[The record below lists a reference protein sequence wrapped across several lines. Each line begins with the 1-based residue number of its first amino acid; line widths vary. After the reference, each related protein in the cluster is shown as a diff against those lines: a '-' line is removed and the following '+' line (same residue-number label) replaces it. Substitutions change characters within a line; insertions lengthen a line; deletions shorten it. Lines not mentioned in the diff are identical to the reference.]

1 MLSQWHDKCMHVR
14 SIAEAQ
20 DQTRKAVTRSV
31 KNNFVRFGQT
41 KYYELQTLD
50 LQGITRNYIEYTLI
64 AFVKPLQTFLNL
76 ALSDIC
82 NRCVAGELQARP
94 EAPTLPPATGLR
106 LARRMDVIAPCAT

>member
-1 MLSQWHDKCMHVR
+1 MHACLEHSR
-14 SIAEAQ
+14 SSN
-20 DQTRKAVTRSV
+20 QTCKAVTRSV
-31 KNNFVRFGQT
+31 KNNFVRFGQL

-64 AFVKPLQTFLNL
+64 VFVKPLQTFLNL